1 MGRIKAL
8 DNLTISKI
16 AAGEVVERPVA
27 VVKELVENA
36 LDAGATEIVVDIE
49 DGGRKL
55 IRVSDNGTGMS
66 REDAEMCLK
75 SHSTS
80 KLGSVDDLE
89 RVHTL
94 GFRGEALHS
103 IGAVSNLT
111 VTTCDNENAEGWR
124 VRMEGG
130 ADKPLESAA
139 RARGSTVE
147 VENLFYNI
155 PARRKFIKSA
165 RSEIQAV
172 NSMMSKM
179 IVAYPG
185 VAFTQTHNGAPVFK
199 TAGAAD
205 MKERIKYIY
214 GKDIAEKVARSD
226 GEMAGMRL
234 EAWFT
239 MPDITFP
246 NRRYQMFVVNGRVV
260 NDRHLAAAVLV
271 ACRGLVPSGRHCMAI
286 LFLDA
291 PASDIDPNVHPT
303 KSEVRFL
310 SPHDVHSLV
319 YRTIRGSFTE
329 PGIIEPKEVLNPIA
343 ERTETGSTIRSAAQ
357 HELNIQIPDRPDGN
371 AATERSEVHAHPFDA
386 EAAPR
391 ASAQSVPENSLTA
404 RKTADERDYRE
415 PSRIAGHEFKVLG
428 QFFKT
433 YILIELD
440 GFPMFIDQHVASER
454 IIYNELMRKTKNP
467 AEQLQL
473 ISEPV
478 ETPRDAHEILSRNLE
493 KTKEAGLTIE
503 PFGERAFIIRAVAH
517 SAGPFDPVELLT
529 AIADE
534 IRSAPGKAP
543 ENLLTGRL
551 LTVSACRMAV
561 KAGQELTHGEMD
573 ALVERYL
580 KEEFNRTCPHGR
592 PITHKLTREAL
603 DVWFK
608 R

>member
-8 DNLTISKI
+8 DELTISKI

-66 REDAEMCLK
+66 REDAEICLK

-80 KLGSVDDLE
+80 KLGSIDDLE

-103 IGAVSNLT
+103 IGSVSTLT
-111 VTTCDNENAEGWR
+111 VTTSDNENGEGWR

-130 ADKPLESAA
+130 AEKPLEAAA
-139 RARGSTVE
+139 RPRGTTIE
-147 VENLFYNI
+147 VENLFYNV

-185 VAFTQTHNGAPVFK
+185 VAFTQTHNGSPVFK
-199 TAGAAD
+199 AAGAAD
-205 MKERIKYIY
+205 MKERIRYIF
-214 GKDIAEKVARSD
+214 GKDIADKVERSD
-226 GEMAGMRL
+226 GEMAGMRI

-239 MPDITFP
+239 MPDLAFP

-260 NDRHLAAAVLV
+260 NDKHLAAAVQV

-319 YRTIRGSFTE
+319 YRTIRGRFTE
-329 PGIIEPKEVLNPIA
+329 PGIIEPKEILNPIK
-343 ERTETGSTIRSAAQ
+343 ERNEPAAAGRTSSQ
-357 HELNIQIPDRPDGN
+357 HELNIQVPEKPERS
-371 AATERSEVHAHPFDA
+371 AATESSEVHAHPFDE

-391 ASAQSVPENSLTA
+391 PHTQSVPENRSSI
-404 RKTADERDYRE
+404 RKTTAENEYRE
-415 PSRIAGHEFKVLG
+415 PSRIAGHDFKVLG

-433 YILIELD
+433 YILIDLD
-440 GFPMFIDQHVASER
+440 GYPMFIDQHVASER
-454 IIYNELMRKTKNP
+454 IIYNELRRKTKNS

-478 ETPRDAHEILSRNLE
+478 ETPRDVYEILSRNLE
-493 KTKEAGLTIE
+493 RAREAGLTIE

-517 SAGPFDPVELLT
+517 SAGPFDPVELLA

-534 IRSAPGKAP
+534 IRSAPDKAP

-551 LTVSACRMAV
+551 LTVAACRMAV
-561 KAGQELTHGEMD
+561 KAGQTLTHAEMD